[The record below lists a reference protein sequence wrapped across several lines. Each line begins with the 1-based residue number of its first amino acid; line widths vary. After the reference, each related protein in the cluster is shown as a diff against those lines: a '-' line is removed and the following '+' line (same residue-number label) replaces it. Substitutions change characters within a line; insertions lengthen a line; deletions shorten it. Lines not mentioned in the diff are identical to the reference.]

1 MNPKILLVIFT
12 IVLAVLSIAGAK
24 QKKPL
29 LNTIAL
35 VVFTSYALYWVVFT
49 LYVWMQHLSFPLNL
63 EAMEL
68 TVLQHLQ
75 RLMDGLPLY
84 VDPSSEFI
92 PLAYAPLY
100 YYLSVPFAK
109 LFGASLFTLRLVA
122 VLGAIGSGV
131 VIFFAV
137 KEQTRSIWWSVMA
150 VGLFAA
156 AYRVMDTYLDN
167 AHSDSWLLFCV
178 LLGCYLIE
186 KKSSRAT
193 DVVGVLIL
201 ITSFWLKQHGALF
214 AIGGVLYLT
223 WRDGIAKAWLYWILA
238 LLLGPILYA
247 LAPSLIFGP
256 LFHYYTLT
264 VPSHWSELNFDAI
277 KRFAGFI
284 VKNYFFLAGIGVVTP
299 VVLLWKKLE
308 KINIWFFMLPFAMLS
323 GFMGALDPGSNNN
336 VFIPMGVWFIVTG
349 ALGLYLLAE
358 HFGAITR
365 WALHLIVV
373 GASFSLFYYQPNS
386 VVVSPKADDA
396 YQDLVIYLNSLDGEV
411 YAPWLGPLESGY
423 EFSPTVH
430 WVPMEDLIRGQ
441 EVDVNDHPTIRRLLN
456 PVIHPSGSAYI
467 LMNYPLENDPMLS
480 FLLEYYKLETDL
492 GERFAPLTTL
502 PKRFN
507 LEYPRY
513 LYKFQP

>member
-1 MNPKILLVIFT
+1 
-12 IVLAVLSIAGAK
+12 
-24 QKKPL
+24 
-29 LNTIAL
+29 
-35 VVFTSYALYWVVFT
+35 
-49 LYVWMQHLSFPLNL
+49 
-63 EAMEL
+63 
-68 TVLQHLQ
+68 
-75 RLMDGLPLY
+75 
-84 VDPSSEFI
+84 
-92 PLAYAPLY
+92 
-100 YYLSVPFAK
+100 
-109 LFGASLFTLRLVA
+109 
-122 VLGAIGSGV
+122 
-131 VIFFAV
+131 
-137 KEQTRSIWWSVMA
+137 
-150 VGLFAA
+150 
-156 AYRVMDTYLDN
+156 
-167 AHSDSWLLFCV
+167 
-178 LLGCYLIE
+178 
-186 KKSSRAT
+186 
-193 DVVGVLIL
+193 
-201 ITSFWLKQHGALF
+201 
-214 AIGGVLYLT
+214 
-223 WRDGIAKAWLYWILA
+223 
-238 LLLGPILYA
+238 
-247 LAPSLIFGP
+247 
-256 LFHYYTLT
+256 
-264 VPSHWSELNFDAI
+264 
-277 KRFAGFI
+277 
-284 VKNYFFLAGIGVVTP
+284 
-299 VVLLWKKLE
+299 
-308 KINIWFFMLPFAMLS
+308 
-323 GFMGALDPGSNNN
+323 
-336 VFIPMGVWFIVTG
+336 MGVWFIVTG